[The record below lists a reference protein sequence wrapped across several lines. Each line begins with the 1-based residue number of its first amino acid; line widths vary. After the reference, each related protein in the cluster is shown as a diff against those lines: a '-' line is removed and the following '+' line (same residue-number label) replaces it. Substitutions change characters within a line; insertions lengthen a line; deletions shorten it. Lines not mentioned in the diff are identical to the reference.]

1 MSTAVSIVR
10 TLLGLLFDHTIGNIV
25 RMIPIIRLPKL
36 ERGPVSRGFLALL
49 LGILFFGLT
58 LLFSA
63 SYSSAYASSGKLYS
77 IIKPQVMIALV
88 GLFFMWVLS
97 NINYRAL
104 RLMSE
109 SLYIITIVLLILAL
123 LSPQDTNGT
132 YRWVYL
138 PGGASFQPSELVKLC
153 FIFAGASTLQRLMT
167 RRNLFLYIVYSAAI
181 CGCLALIN
189 DFGTA
194 IIFFVTFLVT
204 AFMRSGDFATIGLAC
219 AGTAFAGVLVLRFL
233 PYARNRFEA
242 WGHVWDYALTTGYS
256 QTRSMMCI
264 ASGGLL
270 GLGAGNGWLKYVA
283 AADTDLV
290 FAFVAEEW
298 GLLIALMLV
307 AAIVLLAASGFG
319 VFRIG
324 RGAQEIAGTF
334 DADPGTFVQHD
345 IAFILNTFSD
355 PNGGSAQ
362 YGVVPIGGKLV
373 AFRFPARWNASV
385 KTISDAT
392 TSVLSG
398 QSYSVDSFIRVTGTV
413 KTMPEAVSS
422 ALYDW
427 YTENNA
433 YLQQIG
439 AIGDSDDA
447 ADYLPDAIVC
457 VDTVGSIPQGWVE
470 GLTVAAVACLIYAIV
485 VLIRIL
491 CGKYEQEKLPDITFE
506 LVDMAPETEA
516 KPETA
521 PEADSAPEAEPE
533 AEAAQPE
540 KSEETEDTPDA

>member
-1 MSTAVSIVR
+1 MDEHKTPEEIINDNAAPDAPETDASEACAQPEEVTAGEPAAGEADAAEVPAPAEKKPMSVR
-10 TLLGLLFDHTIGNIV
+10 ARHAFQRGVAGLL
-25 RMIPIIRLPKL
+25 
-36 ERGPVSRGFLALL
+36 
-49 LGILFFGLT
+49 
-58 LLFSA
+58 
-63 SYSSAYASSGKLYS
+63 
-77 IIKPQVMIALV
+77 
-88 GLFFMWVLS
+88 
-97 NINYRAL
+97 
-104 RLMSE
+104 
-109 SLYIITIVLLILAL
+109 
-123 LSPQDTNGT
+123 
-132 YRWVYL
+132 
-138 PGGASFQPSELVKLC
+138 
-153 FIFAGASTLQRLMT
+153 
-167 RRNLFLYIVYSAAI
+167 
-181 CGCLALIN
+181 
-189 DFGTA
+189 
-194 IIFFVTFLVT
+194 
-204 AFMRSGDFATIGLAC
+204 
-219 AGTAFAGVLVLRFL
+219 
-233 PYARNRFEA
+233 
-242 WGHVWDYALTTGYS
+242 
-256 QTRSMMCI
+256 
-264 ASGGLL
+264 
-270 GLGAGNGWLKYVA
+270 
-283 AADTDLV
+283 
-290 FAFVAEEW
+290 
-298 GLLIALMLV
+298 

-457 VDTVGSIPQGWVE
+457 VDYVGGIPQGWVE

-506 LVDMAPETEA
+506 LVDMTPETEA

-521 PEADSAPEAEPE
+521 PE

>member
-1 MSTAVSIVR
+1 MDEHKTPEEIINDNAAPDAPETDAPEACAQPEEVTAGEPAAGKADPAEVPAPAETKPMSVR
-10 TLLGLLFDHTIGNIV
+10 ARHAFRRGVVGLL
-25 RMIPIIRLPKL
+25 
-36 ERGPVSRGFLALL
+36 
-49 LGILFFGLT
+49 
-58 LLFSA
+58 
-63 SYSSAYASSGKLYS
+63 
-77 IIKPQVMIALV
+77 
-88 GLFFMWVLS
+88 
-97 NINYRAL
+97 
-104 RLMSE
+104 
-109 SLYIITIVLLILAL
+109 
-123 LSPQDTNGT
+123 
-132 YRWVYL
+132 
-138 PGGASFQPSELVKLC
+138 
-153 FIFAGASTLQRLMT
+153 
-167 RRNLFLYIVYSAAI
+167 
-181 CGCLALIN
+181 
-189 DFGTA
+189 
-194 IIFFVTFLVT
+194 
-204 AFMRSGDFATIGLAC
+204 
-219 AGTAFAGVLVLRFL
+219 
-233 PYARNRFEA
+233 
-242 WGHVWDYALTTGYS
+242 
-256 QTRSMMCI
+256 
-264 ASGGLL
+264 
-270 GLGAGNGWLKYVA
+270 
-283 AADTDLV
+283 
-290 FAFVAEEW
+290 
-298 GLLIALMLV
+298 
-307 AAIVLLAASGFG
+307 AAIVLLAVSGFG
-319 VFRIG
+319 VFRIA
-324 RGAQEIAGTF
+324 RGAQEISGTF

-427 YTENNA
+427 YTENHA

-439 AIGDSDDA
+439 AIGDSEDA
-447 ADYLPDAIVC
+447 ADYLPDAIVR

-506 LVDMAPETEA
+506 LVDMTPETEA

-533 AEAAQPE
+533 TETAQPE
-540 KSEETEDTPDA
+540 KSEETEDIPKTIRVV

>member
-1 MSTAVSIVR
+1 MDEHKTPKEMNTEETVQPEAAVEETATDTPSAAEACAQPEEVTAGETAAAETDTAEVPAGEADAAEAPAPAEKKPMSVR
-10 TLLGLLFDHTIGNIV
+10 ARHALRRGVAGLL
-25 RMIPIIRLPKL
+25 
-36 ERGPVSRGFLALL
+36 
-49 LGILFFGLT
+49 
-58 LLFSA
+58 
-63 SYSSAYASSGKLYS
+63 
-77 IIKPQVMIALV
+77 
-88 GLFFMWVLS
+88 
-97 NINYRAL
+97 
-104 RLMSE
+104 
-109 SLYIITIVLLILAL
+109 
-123 LSPQDTNGT
+123 
-132 YRWVYL
+132 
-138 PGGASFQPSELVKLC
+138 
-153 FIFAGASTLQRLMT
+153 
-167 RRNLFLYIVYSAAI
+167 
-181 CGCLALIN
+181 
-189 DFGTA
+189 
-194 IIFFVTFLVT
+194 
-204 AFMRSGDFATIGLAC
+204 
-219 AGTAFAGVLVLRFL
+219 
-233 PYARNRFEA
+233 
-242 WGHVWDYALTTGYS
+242 
-256 QTRSMMCI
+256 
-264 ASGGLL
+264 
-270 GLGAGNGWLKYVA
+270 
-283 AADTDLV
+283 
-290 FAFVAEEW
+290 
-298 GLLIALMLV
+298 
-307 AAIVLLAASGFG
+307 AAIVLLAVSGFG
-319 VFRIG
+319 VFRIA
-324 RGAQEIAGTF
+324 RGAQEISGTF

-345 IAFILNTFSD
+345 IVFILNTFSD

-447 ADYLPDAIVC
+447 ADYLPDAIVR

-506 LVDMAPETEA
+506 LVDMTPETEDAPEADAAPETE
-516 KPETA
+516 PET
-521 PEADSAPEAEPE
+521 EPE